1 MSANGKVAI
10 MMTTGLEDP
19 EQVTVA
25 LLTAVGAAEQG
36 RPTLMFMAKEAVRLA
51 LDGVAVGTACEG
63 CPPVADLVKRFD
75 AAGGR
80 LLICPLCF
88 NAKQLAAED
97 LLSNA
102 DLGGTVQLWDW
113 IGEGATTFSF

>member
-1 MSANGKVAI
+1 MQSSPQRTAQAARRQRATIAI
-10 MMTTGLEDP
+10 
-19 EQVTVA
+19 
-25 LLTAVGAAEQG
+25 
-36 RPTLMFMAKEAVRLA
+36 
-51 LDGVAVGTACEG
+51 
-63 CPPVADLVKRFD
+63 D

-97 LLSNA
+97 LMSNA